1 MYSTNLGTVTE
12 DLHDGLYGEECCE
25 EKVEIA
31 EDVNIE
37 ERSVVVFEHQGEGV
51 EDDQEQNKVLKRR

>member
-1 MYSTNLGTVTE
+1 MIQSENVLDTNLRTVTKH
-12 DLHDGLYGEECCE
+12 LHNGLYREEGRE

-31 EDVNIE
+31 EYVDIK

-51 EDDQEQNKVLKRR
+51 EDDEE